1 MTQEELDNLHRRFR
15 WFRRRD
21 DGDKLLKHHHG
32 FAVQIARR
40 YVGPHLSYDDAVA
53 TALLGLFEALK
64 RYEPKQGAFTTFS
77 YWWIL
82 KALLNERTFA
92 KNVVRLPVAV
102 VRHSRKIQKLM
113 AMGLTDEQ
121 IAQELALTVEEVRAY
136 AEVHLQPTGSGLVD
150 TEGEQ
155 MDVAA
160 PDDVHENAERD
171 SMKEELNR
179 AINLLSKRAQ
189 IIVKGRLQAEPRTFT
204 DLGRQ
209 CKISRQRAIDI
220 YDESIETI
228 KFFFRKQ

>member
-40 YVGPHLSYDDAVA
+40 YASPHLSYDEA
-53 TALLGLFEALK
+53 TAAALRGLYEALK

-82 KALLNERTFA
+82 KALLHERTFA
-92 KNVVRLPVAV
+92 KNVVKLPVMV

-113 AMGLTDEQ
+113 AKGFTDEQ
-121 IAQELALTVEEVRAY
+121 IAQELMLTVEEVRVY

-150 TEGEQ
+150 QDGDQIDIATSDE
-155 MDVAA
+155 
-160 PDDVHENAERD
+160 VHENAERD
-171 SMKEELNR
+171 SMKEELDR
-179 AINLLSKRAQ
+179 AINRLSKRAQ
-189 IIVKGRLQAEPRTFT
+189 IIVKGRLQTEPRTFT
-204 DLGRQ
+204 ELGRQ
-209 CKISRQRAIDI
+209 CKVSRQRAIDI

>member
-82 KALLNERTFA
+82 KALLHERTFA

-113 AMGLTDEQ
+113 AVGLTDEQ

-171 SMKEELNR
+171 SMKEELDR
-179 AINLLSKRAQ
+179 AISRLSERAQ
-189 IIVKGRLQAEPRTFT
+189 YIVRGRLQTEPKTFT
-204 DLGRQ
+204 ELARRY
-209 CKISRQRAIDI
+209 KISRQRAIII
-220 YDESIETI
+220 YDESIKTI
-228 KFFFRKQ
+228 RFFFRKQ